1 LSARFRASALS
12 DRGRVRRNDE
22 DAFLLDADLGLF
34 AVADGV
40 GGHSA
45 GEIASRIAVE
55 TLAASFRQATDRG
68 PAVDATNLLE
78 EAFRNADEEIR
89 RQAESPEKRGMGS
102 TLVVL
107 FAPSASAW
115 TAHVGDSRGYLLR
128 AGALTPVTRDHSVLA
143 ELARKAPG
151 LNPIHLEDSP
161 LAHILTRCLGKEGGA
176 APEIHPLLLQRDD
189 RLLLCCDGLTDM
201 VPEETVARILAAKS
215 SCEECCRR
223 LMEAANDAGGK
234 DNVTVVVVD
243 VL

>member
-1 LSARFRASALS
+1 MSARFRASALS
-12 DRGRVRRNDE
+12 DRGRVRRKDE
-22 DAFLLDADLGLF
+22 DAFLVDADLGLF

-55 TLAASFRQATDRG
+55 TISASLRRETNRGAAL
-68 PAVDATNLLE
+68 DAKTVLE
-78 EAFRNADEEIR
+78 EAFRDADEEIR
-89 RQAESPEKRGMGS
+89 QQAKSPDKRGMGS

-128 AGALTPVTRDHSVLA
+128 AGALKPLTQDHSAIA
-143 ELARKAPG
+143 ELARMTPG
-151 LNPIHLEDSP
+151 FDRSQLEDSP
-161 LAHILTRCLGKEGGA
+161 LAHVLTRCLGREGSA
-176 APEIHPLLLQRDD
+176 EPEIRPLLLRKDD

-201 VPEETVARILAAKS
+201 VPEETMARILAETPS
-215 SCEECCRR
+215 REECCRR
-223 LMEAANDAGGK
+223 LVDAANAAGGK
-234 DNVTVVVVD
+234 DNVTVAVVD